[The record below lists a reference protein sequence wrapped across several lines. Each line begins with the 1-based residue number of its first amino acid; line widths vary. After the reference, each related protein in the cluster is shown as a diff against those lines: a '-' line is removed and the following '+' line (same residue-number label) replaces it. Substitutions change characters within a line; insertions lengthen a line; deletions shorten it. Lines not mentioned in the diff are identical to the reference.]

1 MFRTRPALLPLA
13 VSAALLGSLLACSR
27 QADTPAPA
35 TAPTEQA
42 PQGPKAALGSFG
54 FDTAGMDK
62 AVAPGDDFF
71 QYANGGW
78 VKNTEIPPDRSSF
91 NSFTTILQDT
101 EQHVRQI
108 IEGAAGDAKASG
120 DLRKAGDYYAAFMDE
135 AGIQAR
141 GLAPVEG
148 ELKALSEIA
157 DKRALAATLGG
168 QLRADVDLLNATDL
182 TTDRLFGV
190 WISQDLHQPD
200 RVTPYLVQG
209 GLGMPERSFY
219 LEGGRM
225 AELRRQYQA
234 HVAKV
239 LELGGIADAQAKA
252 ARVLALEIEIAK
264 VHATNEQTQDVR
276 AGANAW
282 RRADLDQRAPGLD
295 WQAFLEAAGL
305 QDQQDFIAWQP
316 GAISGISA
324 LVDSQPLDTW
334 KDYLV
339 FHALDRASPF
349 LPKALADESFEFYSK
364 TLNGV
369 PQQRER
375 WKRAVSL
382 TNEALGEAVGKQ
394 YVAQYFKPETKARAE
409 AMVKN
414 IVAAF
419 AARIDGLD
427 WMSPET
433 KQEAKAKIA
442 GLKVEVGYPSAWTD
456 YAALEVK
463 RDDPLGNAER
473 AGRLAYEQ
481 QRAKLGKPVGHSEWY
496 MLPQTVNALNV
507 PLENRLIF
515 PAAILQPPFFDPN
528 ADEAVN
534 YGAIGAVI
542 GHEISHSFDNMG
554 AQFDARGAL
563 RNWWTPQDLERFDAA
578 GAALAAQF
586 SQYKAFDDL
595 AVNGKLTLGENIAD
609 VAGLA
614 TAHDAYRL
622 SQQGKPAQALEG
634 FSPEQRFF
642 LGFAQAWRGKYREAA
657 LRNAIL
663 TDVHAPGQF
672 RAQTVRNL
680 DAWYDAFGVQPDQKL
695 YLAPA
700 QRVKVW

>member
-1 MFRTRPALLPLA
+1 MFRVRPALLPLA
-13 VSAALLGSLLACSR
+13 VSTVLLGSLMACSK
-27 QADTPAPA
+27 QADTPVPAAAPA
-35 TAPTEQA
+35 NAA
-42 PQGPKAALGSFG
+42 PQGPKTALGSFG
-54 FDTAGMDK
+54 FDIAGMDK
-62 AVAPGDDFF
+62 TVAAGDDFF

-78 VKNTEIPPDRSSF
+78 VKTTEIPADRSSF

-101 EQHVRQI
+101 EGHVRQI

-135 AGIQAR
+135 AGIETR
-141 GLAPVEG
+141 GLAPVEA
-148 ELKALSEIA
+148 ELKALSDIA
-157 DKRALAATLGG
+157 DKRALASILGS

-209 GLGMPERSFY
+209 GLGLPERSFY

-239 LELGGIADAQAKA
+239 LELGGVADAQAKA

-305 QDQQDFIAWQP
+305 QDQADFIAWQP
-316 GAISGISA
+316 DAIGGISK
-324 LVDSQPLDTW
+324 LVESQPLDTW
-334 KDYLV
+334 KDYLA
-339 FHALDRASPF
+339 FHALDRAAPF
-349 LPKALADESFEFYSK
+349 LPKAFAEASFDFYGK

-375 WKRAVSL
+375 WKRAVAL
-382 TNEALGEAVGKQ
+382 TNAALGEAVGKR
-394 YVAQYFKPETKARAE
+394 YVEQHFKPDTKTRAE
-409 AMVKN
+409 AMAKN
-414 IVAAF
+414 IVSAF
-419 AARIDGLD
+419 GARIDGLT

-456 YAALEVK
+456 YAALEIK
-463 RDDPLGNAER
+463 RDDALGNAER
-473 AGRLAYEQ
+473 AERFAYEQ
-481 QRAKLGKPVGHSEWY
+481 QRAKLGKPVSHDAWY

-528 ADEAVN
+528 ADDAVN

-578 GAALAAQF
+578 GEALAAQF
-586 SQYKAFDDL
+586 GQYKAFDDL
-595 AVNGKLTLGENIAD
+595 PVNGKLTLGENIAD
-609 VAGLA
+609 VAGLS
-614 TAHDAYRL
+614 TAFDAYRL
-622 SQQGKPAQALEG
+622 SLQGKAPQDLEG
-634 FSPEQRFF
+634 FTPDQRFF

-672 RAQTVRNL
+672 RAQTVRNV
-680 DAWYDAFGVQPDQKL
+680 DAWYGAFGVKEGQTL
-695 YLAPA
+695 YLAPEA
-700 QRVKVW
+700 RVKVW

>member
-13 VSAALLGSLLACSR
+13 VSTVLLGGLLACSR
-27 QADTPAPA
+27 QADTPAQA

-62 AVAPGDDFF
+62 AIAPGDDFF

-78 VKNTEIPPDRSSF
+78 VKTTEIPADRSSF
-91 NSFTTILQDT
+91 NSFTTVLQDT

-135 AGIQAR
+135 AGIEAR
-141 GLAPVEG
+141 GLAPVEA

-157 DKRALAATLGG
+157 DKRALASTLGG

-225 AELRRQYQA
+225 VELRRQYQT

-316 GAISGISA
+316 GAIGGISS
-324 LVDSQPLDTW
+324 LVDSQPLETW
-334 KDYLV
+334 KDYLA
-339 FHALDRASPF
+339 FHALDRAAPF
-349 LPKALADESFEFYSK
+349 LPKAVADESFAFYSK

-375 WKRAVSL
+375 WKRAVAL
-382 TNEALGEAVGKQ
+382 TNEALGEAVGRQ
-394 YVAQYFKPETKARAE
+394 YVAQSFKPETKARAE

-419 AARIDGLD
+419 AARIDGLQ
-427 WMSPET
+427 WMSAET

-456 YAALEVK
+456 YATLEIR
-463 RDDPLGNAER
+463 RDDALGNAARAER
-473 AGRLAYEQ
+473 FAYAQ
-481 QRAKLGKPVGHSEWY
+481 QRAKLGKPVEHDAWY

-528 ADEAVN
+528 ADDAVN

-595 AVNGKLTLGENIAD
+595 PVNGKLTLGENIAD
-609 VAGLA
+609 VAGLS
-614 TAHDAYRL
+614 TAYDAYRL
-622 SQQGKPAQALEG
+622 SLQGKAAQDLEG
-634 FSPEQRFF
+634 FSPDQRFF

-672 RAQTVRNL
+672 RAQTVRNV
-680 DAWYDAFGVQPDQKL
+680 DAWYEAFGVKDGQKL
-695 YLAPA
+695 YLTPE
-700 QRVKVW
+700 QRVKIW